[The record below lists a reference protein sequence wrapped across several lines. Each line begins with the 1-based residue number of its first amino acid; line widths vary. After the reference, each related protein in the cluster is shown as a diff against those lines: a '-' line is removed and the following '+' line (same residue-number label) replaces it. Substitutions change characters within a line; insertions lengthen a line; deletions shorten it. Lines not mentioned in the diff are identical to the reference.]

1 MRLVRQRLGAQLYD
15 DSGARAAGVAIYSLS
30 DPRDLRA
37 IRYVGQ
43 TAAPRRRLLQH
54 LRIPLGKAGGGFLNV
69 CLTTPAVGCPLPVYR
84 AVVRGAMSN
93 LGIALYVIGALF
105 SVYVIAATWRE

>member
-15 DSGARAAGVAIYSLS
+15 DSGARAAGVAIYSLC

-37 IRYVGQ
+37 ICYIGQ

-54 LRIPLGKAGGGFLNV
+54 LRCARLWLPDEVPWWVPSPRLRPL
-69 CLTTPAVGCPLPVYR
+69 
-84 AVVRGAMSN
+84 
-93 LGIALYVIGALF
+93 
-105 SVYVIAATWRE
+105 